1 MKCTG
6 LIFLLLLFS
15 MTTVAGMVEDFSD
28 GWKFWSATSP
38 SRVIV
43 KLPHDAMQTEIRSVC
58 KFFAIF
64 AADLWTKSKMV
75 MAYAYRDVGFQTLFE
90 QPKVASMDYFIY
102 FSDYLYRE
110 YSRNATDMSPTEYQ
124 NI

>member
-1 MKCTG
+1 
-6 LIFLLLLFS
+6 
-15 MTTVAGMVEDFSD
+15 
-28 GWKFWSATSP
+28 
-38 SRVIV
+38 
-43 KLPHDAMQTEIRSVC
+43 
-58 KFFAIF
+58 
-64 AADLWTKSKMV
+64 MV

-110 YSRNATDMSPTEYQ
+110 FSRNATGMSPTEYQ

>member
-1 MKCTG
+1 MEYRKMKCTG

-64 AADLWTKSKMV
+64 AADL
-75 MAYAYRDVGFQTLFE
+75 
-90 QPKVASMDYFIY
+90 
-102 FSDYLYRE
+102 
-110 YSRNATDMSPTEYQ
+110 
-124 NI
+124 